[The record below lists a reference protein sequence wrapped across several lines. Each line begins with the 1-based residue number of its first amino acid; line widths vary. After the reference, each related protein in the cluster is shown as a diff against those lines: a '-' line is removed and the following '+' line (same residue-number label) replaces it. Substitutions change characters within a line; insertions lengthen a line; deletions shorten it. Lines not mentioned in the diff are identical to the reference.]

1 MLPGPTEEA
10 VVADLAARI
19 GDPDVDFDVTTT
31 LRSVV
36 RCETDAMI
44 ELVLECEGGVGGW
57 ANETSSIHDVDHVT
71 SVSIVAGF
79 NIADES
85 LRPTVRNMIERIVGW
100 GTEGAVVRV
109 LSAPGRLTTLYGPDE
124 EVAYLPR
131 TDPPARLGPVWSS

>member
-1 MLPGPTEEA
+1 MPGRTRESA
-10 VVADLAARI
+10 VADFAARI

-44 ELVLECEGGVGGW
+44 ELVIECEGGIGGW
-57 ANETSSIHDVDHVT
+57 ANETGSIHDVDRVL

-79 NIADES
+79 HIADEP
-85 LRPTVRNMIERIVGW
+85 LRPLVRDMIERIVGW
-100 GTEGAVVRV
+100 GTEGATVRMV
-109 LSAPGRLTTLYGPDE
+109 SAPGRLATLYGPDD

-131 TDPPARLGPVWSS
+131 ADPDFSDDEPEP